1 VFFKIFCRVI
11 LIIQCLNRN
20 HISLFK
26 LLLNADYFG
35 LNKRLLH
42 SSSDYCILAFLSK
55 FCSNN
60 AAGNKLFVKL
70 DVVIQIIVVCFINYK
85 GTLLQSPLILVF
97 IYKKL
102 ICCVTDPSVLVFFF
116 CTLKGLNFFSI
127 LYSYV

>member
-1 VFFKIFCRVI
+1 VFFKTFCRLI

-20 HISLFK
+20 YINLFK
-26 LLLNADYFG
+26 LLLNVDYFG
-35 LNKRLLH
+35 FNKRLLH

-60 AAGNKLFVKL
+60 AAGNELYVKL
-70 DVVIQIIVVCFINYK
+70 DVVIQIIFVCSINYK
-85 GTLLQSPLILVF
+85 GTLLQSPLILIF

-116 CTLKGLNFFSI
+116 LHLK
-127 LYSYV
+127 V